1 MTINNT
7 NSKNESFN
15 LILCGLAFQFIPLL
29 ICVLTLLICEGFSL
43 PFPRFLSHLTIS
55 GIVYGYVPLVKG
67 CRLYSYEKG
76 YASKWGW
83 FGLLSI
89 VGLSVLL
96 LLPDKRTNLSSEESL
111 GKNSI
116 NFPFNKLNITELFL
130 YYSIA
135 LPILIATTLTIF
147 IIVFTI
153 IVMIIVSFCLA
164 NDSNFVDFF
173 SSVTWD
179 ILPELYVTFTYLFI
193 GLFLV
198 RDIRKFGFV
207 FEKFGILK
215 QKIINFKLIIFIV
228 FFDYAFSWACHSLN
242 LYYFSLIVPD
252 YIFEKLINKSE
263 FTNLIGMLFFSFSII
278 VLAPLLEEL
287 FFRGI
292 ILQKWAIKWG
302 IKAGIL
308 TSSLLFAIC
317 HLNFNIVPLFISGT
331 IYCVLYFKTGK
342 LIVPII
348 CHSLHNT
355 IVTIS
360 MIGQYYSSS
369 NGELI
374 SINDY
379 QASMEPLLGQKAVI
393 AAISF
398 AVIMVFLYRNFP
410 KQDDILPYYRNPK

>member
-1 MTINNT
+1 MKINNT

-15 LILCGLAFQFIPLL
+15 LIICGLAFQFIPLL

-43 PFPRFLSHLTIS
+43 PFPRFLISLTILTI
-55 GIVYGYVPLVKG
+55 GYGYIPLLKG
-67 CRLYSYEKG
+67 CRLYSYDKG

-89 VGLSVLL
+89 LGLSVLL
-96 LLPDKRTNLSSEESL
+96 LLPDKRTNFYSENSL

-116 NFPFNKLNITELFL
+116 NFPFNKLNITE
-130 YYSIA
+130 
-135 LPILIATTLTIF
+135 
-147 IIVFTI
+147 
-153 IVMIIVSFCLA
+153 FCLYWFIA
-164 NDSNFVDFF
+164 FPVLL
-173 SSVTWD
+173 SV
-179 ILPELYVTFTYLFI
+179 IL
-193 GLFLV
+193 
-198 RDIRKFGFV
+198 
-207 FEKFGILK
+207 
-215 QKIINFKLIIFIV
+215 LIIFIIIDIVLFLLVNWNCFGIFENANFDMVFILILECLTGFFLFKHLHKFGFNFDNFGIFKPKSINLKLILVIV
-228 FFDYAFSWACHSLN
+228 FFNYIFAWNCHSLN
-242 LYYFSLIVPD
+242 LYYLSLIVPD
-252 YIFEKLINKSE
+252 YVFEKLINKSE
-263 FTNLIGMLFFSFSII
+263 FTNTIGILSFSFSTI
-278 VLAPLLEEL
+278 VFAPLFEEL
-287 FFRGI
+287 IFRGI

-302 IKAGIL
+302 IQAGIL

-317 HLNFNIVPLFISGT
+317 HLNLNIVPLFILGT

-360 MIGQYYSSS
+360 MIGQYYSIS

-379 QASMEPLLGQKAVI
+379 QASMEPLLGQKAIV

>member
-7 NSKNESFN
+7 NSKNESFD
-15 LILCGLAFQFIPLL
+15 LIICGLTFQFIPLL
-29 ICVLTLLICEGFSL
+29 ICVLTLLICEGLSL
-43 PFPRFLSHLTIS
+43 PFPRFLSFLTIS
-55 GIVYGYVPLVKG
+55 GIFYGYVALVKG

-89 VGLSVLL
+89 LGLSVLL
-96 LLPDKRTNLSSEESL
+96 LLPDKRTNLSSENSL

-116 NFPFNKLNITELFL
+116 NFPFNKLIIPEFFL
-130 YYSIA
+130 YYWIA
-135 LPILIATTLTIF
+135 LPIFSFILI
-147 IIVFTI
+147 IILFTI
-153 IVMIIVSFCLA
+153 ISIIIGLFCLV
-164 NDSNFVDFF
+164 NESKVVDFF
-173 SSVTWD
+173 SQITWETLLELGVT
-179 ILPELYVTFTYLFI
+179 VTYLLI

-198 RDIRKFGFV
+198 RDIRKLGFD
-207 FEKFGILK
+207 FKKFRILK
-215 QKIINFKLIIFIV
+215 QKIIDLKLIIFVV
-228 FFDYAFSWACHSLN
+228 FFGFAFAWSCHSLN
-242 LYYFSLIVPD
+242 LYYLSLIFPENV
-252 YIFEKLINKSE
+252 EKLINKSE
-263 FTNLIGMLFFSFSII
+263 FTNLIGILLFSFSMM
-278 VLAPLLEEL
+278 VFAPLLEEL
-287 FFRGI
+287 VFRGI

-317 HLNFNIVPLFISGT
+317 HLNLNILPLFILAT

-355 IVTIS
+355 IYTIS
-360 MIGQYYSSS
+360 MIGQYYSIS

-410 KQDDILPYYRNPK
+410 KQDDILPYYRNSK